1 MAVGWGRSTWGSGV
15 WGEPFTEPSTGGT
28 ASRGGGARRRRPGEK
43 VIWYDD
49 WVRSQ
54 QEDDKEVEPSEE
66 QIEAVEEAIETV
78 SLYKEK
84 TTSVVD
90 AKAAILKSKN
100 ARDML
105 YRLKGLEDLMKA
117 YFAIKAERER
127 RNRDDDCMA
136 LFMLG
141 VL

>member
-1 MAVGWGRSTWGSGV
+1 MSGWDVDKWDLGLWDA
-15 WGEPFTEPSTGGT
+15 EPSTGGT